1 MFCHPLWLEDS
12 CLPSHPT
19 SSGLKP
25 RLPLDTPGSFLNSVG
40 GIHSCVQK
48 NQTARN
54 IWTYPPHP
62 PSLSLSSAQPCYYFH
77 SSKHFHQVS
86 VHPCY
91 GIPWSGS
98 IALSLQLSDLSLQ
111 WHTTHYTQIWKRH
124 QQTEHWRESEEM
136 EKPRGRKRDKRTLEE
151 GQCAWQTG
159 KEKKVDRGKNSL
171 VSAVYPDFPGHI
183 NTEVAGESNC
193 ESHGSS

>member
-62 PSLSLSSAQPCYYFH
+62 PSLFLSSAQPCYYFH

-98 IALSLQLSDLSLQ
+98 IAVSTALWSQSAMAYNSLHANMKKTSANRALERERRNGK
-111 WHTTHYTQIWKRH
+111 TKRRDSVRDR
-124 QQTEHWRESEEM
+124 QG
-136 EKPRGRKRDKRTLEE
+136 KRKR
-151 GQCAWQTG
+151 
-159 KEKKVDRGKNSL
+159 
-171 VSAVYPDFPGHI
+171 
-183 NTEVAGESNC
+183 
-193 ESHGSS
+193 